1 VSDLTQ
7 TIVRFAGSLLRPRPV
22 WGGCVDD
29 LAVRKRVTF
38 VEDVLTEGGSGDA
51 GGVLRRVAVGAVIAN
66 PYARPRA
73 WSADLSELVE
83 PSTALAQS
91 LAAAALHALGDLP
104 LASFGKGAIV
114 GLDGEQEHAV
124 ACITSAFG
132 DPLRAAIGGGK
143 AWLPSTTKRAPA
155 GTSIDL
161 PTAYR
166 HALWVRSHYDTVT
179 FAVQD
184 APLPDEILVCLAVC
198 SRGRI
203 HQRLGGLAEGDV
215 VGEDGLR

>member
-1 VSDLTQ
+1 M
-7 TIVRFAGSLLRPRPV
+7 
-22 WGGCVDD
+22 
-29 LAVRKRVTF
+29 RKLVTF
-38 VEDVLTEGGSGDA
+38 VEDILTEGGRGDE
-51 GGVLRRVAVGAVIAN
+51 GGLLRRVAVGAVISN

-73 WSADLSELVE
+73 WSADLSELIE
-83 PSTALAQS
+83 PSNDLARLLGATAVA
-91 LAAAALHALGDLP
+91 ALGDLP
-104 LASFGKGAIV
+104 LESFGKGAIV
-114 GLDGEQEHAV
+114 GVDGEQEHAV

-132 DPLRAAIGGGK
+132 DPLRETIGGGR

-166 HALWVRSHYDTVT
+166 HALWVRSHYDTIT

-184 APLPDEILVCLAVC
+184 APGPDEILVCLAVA

-203 HQRLGGLAEGDV
+203 NERLGGLAKSDV
-215 VGEDGLR
+215 RGEDGLR